1 MSRIPNREPGPHALA
16 KMPNAGHG
24 SVGGLLSILLL
35 AQVLSAVAQN
45 PDSTNPPP
53 QAPPSISASTN
64 SMPASKVG
72 LEAARESIWEN
83 GIGEGFRSDDQSMGL
98 TYFF

>member
-1 MSRIPNREPGPHALA
+1 MRWQKCPTRDHGP
-16 KMPNAGHG
+16 
-24 SVGGLLSILLL
+24 VGGLLSILLL

-64 SMPASKVG
+64 IMPASKAG
-72 LEAARESIWEN
+72 LEAARESIWRMAL
-83 GIGEGFRSDDQSMGL
+83 GRDSVL
-98 TYFF
+98 TISPLL